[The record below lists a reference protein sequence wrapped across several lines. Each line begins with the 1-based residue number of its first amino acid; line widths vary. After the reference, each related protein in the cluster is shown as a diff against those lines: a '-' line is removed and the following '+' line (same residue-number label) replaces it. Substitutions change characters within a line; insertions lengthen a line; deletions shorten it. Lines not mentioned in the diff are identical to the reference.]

1 MTSRKFNE
9 RDFLDYSLSML
20 KYQDNQLNQFI
31 ETFCHEG
38 TFNGN
43 NLVKTSTDLIAWG
56 IFSILISVI
65 SFLVIFRGDEI
76 GIQIQH
82 LLFLIFLVF
91 VYYKLINRIIKYP
104 ENKAIY
110 RFLKS
115 EFYTENRGQLSK
127 AISLIEKEEREQ
139 KESWIRVLFF
149 WKLFSLAFLFIKYYP
164 TQSIWILIL

>member
-1 MTSRKFNE
+1 MEQKSSILFWKRMTSRKFNE

-31 ETFCHEG
+31 ETFCYEG
-38 TFNGN
+38 IFNDN
-43 NLVKTSTDLIAWG
+43 NLVKISIDLITWG
-56 IFSILISVI
+56 IFSIIISVI

-115 EFYTENRGQLSK
+115 EFYTENQRQLSK
-127 AISLIEKEEREQ
+127 AISLIEKKEREQ

-149 WKLFSLAFLFIKYYP
+149 ENFFLLLFCL
-164 TQSIWILIL
+164 

>member
-1 MTSRKFNE
+1 MEQKSSILFWKKMTSRKFNE

-38 TFNGN
+38 TFNDN

-65 SFLVIFRGDEI
+65 SFLVIFRGDEG

-82 LLFLIFLVF
+82 ILFLMFLVF

-115 EFYTENRGQLSK
+115 EFYTENQRQLSQ

-149 WKLFSLAFLFIKYYP
+149 ENFFLLLFCL
-164 TQSIWILIL
+164 

>member
-1 MTSRKFNE
+1 MEQKSSILFWKKMTSRKFNE

-38 TFNGN
+38 IFNGN
-43 NLVKTSTDLIAWG
+43 NLVKISTDLIAWG
-56 IFSILISVI
+56 IFSIIISVI

-76 GIQIQH
+76 GIQS

-115 EFYTENRGQLSK
+115 EFYTENQRQLSK
-127 AISLIEKEEREQ
+127 AISLIENNLIEEE
-139 KESWIRVLFF
+139 
-149 WKLFSLAFLFIKYYP
+149 
-164 TQSIWILIL
+164 

>member
-31 ETFCHEG
+31 ETFCYEG
-38 TFNGN
+38 IFNDN
-43 NLVKTSTDLIAWG
+43 NLVKISIDLITWG
-56 IFSILISVI
+56 IFSIIISVI

-104 ENKAIY
+104 EKKAIY

-115 EFYTENRGQLSK
+115 EFYTENQRQLSK
-127 AISLIEKEEREQ
+127 AISLIEKKEREQ

-149 WKLFSLAFLFIKYYP
+149 ENFFLLLFCL
-164 TQSIWILIL
+164 

>member
-1 MTSRKFNE
+1 MEQKSSILFWKRMTSRKFNE

-20 KYQDNQLNQFI
+20 KHQDNQLNQFI
-31 ETFCHEG
+31 ETFCYEG
-38 TFNGN
+38 IFNDN
-43 NLVKTSTDLIAWG
+43 NLVRISIDLIAWG

-65 SFLVIFRGDEI
+65 SFLVIFRGDEG

-82 LLFLIFLVF
+82 ILFLMFLVF

-115 EFYTENRGQLSK
+115 EFYTENQQQLSK

-149 WKLFSLAFLFIKYYP
+149 ENFFLLLFCL
-164 TQSIWILIL
+164 